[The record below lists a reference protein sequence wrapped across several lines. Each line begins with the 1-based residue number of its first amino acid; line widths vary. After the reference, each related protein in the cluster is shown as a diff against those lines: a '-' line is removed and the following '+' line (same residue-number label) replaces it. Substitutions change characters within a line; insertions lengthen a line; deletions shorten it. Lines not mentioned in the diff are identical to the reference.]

1 MPASDVVSDEAPDER
16 ASEGHDAVV
25 PARRRRILQLST
37 LPTALTVGNLV
48 CGILAIS
55 YVADASA
62 QYALVNALSGDAA
75 SAAAAEAVVLMERA
89 GWLVM
94 LGMLFDG
101 LDGRVARMVHSTS
114 EFGGAL
120 DSLADVVTFGV
131 APAVIAKTLMEGALT
146 SVDTRMTFLTAAFY
160 AVCACLRLAR
170 YNAEHEDETSEDE
183 APAVTHFSGIPTPG
197 AAGVIAGVAMVHG
210 HFLDL
215 VPDEQWKIGVSYVI
229 GFGVLTGLG
238 LLMVSRVPYV
248 HFANKFLRGRKPV
261 GRVALLFLVMMLVL
275 NFDFAVALAVGFA
288 GYAASGPLAF
298 VPRILR
304 GRHAELPEMFD

>member
-1 MPASDVVSDEAPDER
+1 MVSRSDVVPDEL
-16 ASEGHDAVV
+16 
-25 PARRRRILQLST
+25 PADLSVDGDDELPHRRRRILRLST

-55 YVADASA
+55 YVADAAA
-62 QYALVNALSGDAA
+62 QYALVGVLETESAA
-75 SAAAAEAVVLMERA
+75 AAAAEAVALMERA
-89 GWLVM
+89 GFLIM

-146 SVDTRMTFLTAAFY
+146 SVDTRMTFLTAAFF

-170 YNAEHEDETSEDE
+170 YNAEHAEETT
-183 APAVTHFSGIPTPG
+183 AVTHFSGIPTPG
-197 AAGVIAGVAMVHG
+197 AAGVIAGVAMIHG
-210 HFLDL
+210 RFLHL
-215 VPDEQWKIGVSYVI
+215 VPDGQWKIGLSYVI

-238 LLMVSRVPYV
+238 VLMVSRVPYV
-248 HFANKFLRGRKPV
+248 HVANRFLRGRKPV
-261 GRVALLFLVMMLVL
+261 SRVALLLLAAMLVL
-275 NFDFAVALAVGFA
+275 AGDLKLVLALGFT
-288 GYAASGPLAF
+288 GYAASGPISFLGR
-298 VPRILR
+298 VMR
-304 GRHAELPEMFD
+304 GRRSEIPELFD

>member
-1 MPASDVVSDEAPDER
+1 MSRHDVVPDELP
-16 ASEGHDAVV
+16 ADLDDLADDAY
-25 PARRRRILQLST
+25 PTRRRRRRILRLST

-48 CGILAIS
+48 CGVLALS
-55 YVADASA
+55 YVADASS
-62 QYALVNALSGDAA
+62 QYALVAAGVGDTAVATAQAAL
-75 SAAAAEAVVLMERA
+75 LMERA

-131 APAVIAKTLMEGALT
+131 APALIAKTLMQGALT
-146 SVDTRMTFLTAAFY
+146 SVDVRMTFLTAAFY

-170 YNAEHEDETSEDE
+170 YNAEHDEEPNT
-183 APAVTHFSGIPTPG
+183 AVGDFSGIPTPG
-197 AAGVIAGVAMVHG
+197 AAGVIAGVAMIHG
-210 HFLDL
+210 QFIHL
-215 VPDEQWKIGVSYVI
+215 VPDAQWKLGLSYVI

-261 GRVALLFLVMMLVL
+261 GRVALLFLAMMLVL
-275 NFDFAVALAVGFA
+275 NFDFALVLAIGFA
-288 GYAASGPLAF
+288 AYALSGPLTFLVRVA
-298 VPRILR
+298 R
-304 GRHAELPEMFD
+304 GKRSEIPEIFD

>member
-1 MPASDVVSDEAPDER
+1 MAKSDVGPDE
-16 ASEGHDAVV
+16 V
-25 PARRRRILQLST
+25 PADVGMDAGDEGDSATPPRRRRILRLST

-55 YVADASA
+55 YVADASS
-62 QYALVNALSGDAA
+62 QYALVSAGVGDT
-75 SAAAAEAVVLMERA
+75 AAAAAQAVLLMERA

-94 LGMLFDG
+94 LGMVFDG

-131 APAVIAKTLMEGALT
+131 APALIAKTLMQGALT
-146 SVDTRMTFLTAAFY
+146 SVDTRMTFLTAAFF

-170 YNAEHEDETSEDE
+170 YNAEHEEESTS
-183 APAVTHFSGIPTPG
+183 AVDDFSGIPTPG

-215 VPDEQWKIGVSYVI
+215 VPDAQWKLGLSYVI

-248 HFANKFLRGRKPV
+248 HFANRFLRGRKPV
-261 GRVALLFLVMMLVL
+261 GRVALIFLAMMLVL
-275 NFDFAVALAVGFA
+275 NFDLSLVVAIGFA
-288 GYAASGPLAF
+288 GYAVSGPLAF
-298 VPRILR
+298 LVGVLR
-304 GRHAELPEMFD
+304 GKRSEIPEIFD